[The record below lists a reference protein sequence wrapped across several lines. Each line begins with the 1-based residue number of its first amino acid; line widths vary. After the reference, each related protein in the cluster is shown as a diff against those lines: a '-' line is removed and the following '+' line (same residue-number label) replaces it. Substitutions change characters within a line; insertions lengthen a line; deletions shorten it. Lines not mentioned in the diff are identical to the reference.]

1 MLTFELDEEN
11 LRKAWGCSSEYW
23 FSTKDYS
30 VRDVV
35 EIIDYNSVEETSK
48 ASYLIS
54 LGYIPYFAVS
64 DEEVMY
70 SFIQTITNEKLKAVF
85 DKTGADEYKEMFW
98 KYYNLYP
105 EISDNYDLFE
115 KNYLQNK
122 AEKWCQVNNINYSTK

>member
-11 LRKAWGCSSEYW
+11 LRKAWGGSCEYW

-35 EIIDYNSVEETSK
+35 ELIDYDAVEETSK

-70 SFIQTITNEKLKAVF
+70 AFVQTLDNEKLKAIF
-85 DKTGADEYKEMFW
+85 DKTGADDYKEMFW
-98 KYYNLYP
+98 KYYNIYP
-105 EISDNYDLFE
+105 ELSDNFNDFE
-115 KNYLQNK
+115 KSYLLNK
-122 AEKWCQVNNINYSTK
+122 AIKWCQGNNINYLVK

>member
-11 LRKAWGCSSEYW
+11 LRKAWGGSSEYW

-35 EIIDYNSVEETSK
+35 EIIDYNSVEETLK

-122 AEKWCQVNNINYSTK
+122 AEKWCQANNINYSTK

>member
-11 LRKAWGCSSEYW
+11 LRKAWGGSSEYW

-35 EIIDYNSVEETSK
+35 DIIDYNSVEETSK

-70 SFIQTITNEKLKAVF
+70 AFIQTITNEKLKAVF
-85 DKTGADEYKEMFW
+85 DKTGADDYKEVFW

-105 EISDNYDLFE
+105 ELSDNFDVFE

-122 AEKWCQVNNINYSTK
+122 AVKWCQANNINYSIK